1 MPPHS
6 QQQTTAV
13 APHPSSLCVLAVKP
27 QCGKEALLPRSR
39 LGQVSYRAKGSN
51 VQISANICSLRS
63 KQLQRRDT
71 GEVYYSVAE
80 FIRAVDSEFGP
91 AAAVQ
96 HLPAT
101 AVEPALVLKCGTAL
115 DHSDEWL

>member
-1 MPPHS
+1 MPPHLS
-6 QQQTTAV
+6 QQTAV

-27 QCGKEALLPRSR
+27 SLNKEALLPRSR

-71 GEVYYSVAE
+71 GEFYYSVAE

-96 HLPAT
+96 HLETAT
-101 AVEPALVLKCGTAL
+101 VEPALVLKCGTAL